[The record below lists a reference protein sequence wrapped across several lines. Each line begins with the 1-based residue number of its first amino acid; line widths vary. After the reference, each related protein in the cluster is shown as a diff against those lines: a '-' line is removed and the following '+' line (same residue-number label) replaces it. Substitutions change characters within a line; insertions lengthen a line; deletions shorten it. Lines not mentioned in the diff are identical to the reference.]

1 MVLVSITNN
10 MSIMMKSLHIE
21 EAGSSKNACDQYCK
35 HKEKYPQRKFKYGGG
50 ETQSL
55 HLYRGLWGI
64 LELLRDEI

>member
-1 MVLVSITNN
+1 MIFIVCSSPFILLGYFPMKKVFMVLVTITNN

-50 ETQSL
+50 
-55 HLYRGLWGI
+55 
-64 LELLRDEI
+64 

>member
-10 MSIMMKSLHIE
+10 MSIMMKRLRIE

-50 ETQSL
+50 
-55 HLYRGLWGI
+55 
-64 LELLRDEI
+64 

>member
-1 MVLVSITNN
+1 MVLVTITNN

-50 ETQSL
+50 KRKVCICIVVS
-55 HLYRGLWGI
+55 GAF
-64 LELLRDEI
+64 

>member
-50 ETQSL
+50 VNAKSASVSWSL
-55 HLYRGLWGI
+55 GHFRAFA
-64 LELLRDEI
+64 

>member
-35 HKEKYPQRKFKYGGG
+35 HKEKYPQRKFKYGGINAKSASVSW
-50 ETQSL
+50 SL
-55 HLYRGLWGI
+55 GHFRAFA
-64 LELLRDEI
+64 